1 MVHLKTRALGT
12 LGDHLAEPAQQTGV
26 EAMWPRQP
34 SGDPGFPSAG
44 PGTRDCP
51 DAYSV
56 RVTGQEVEV
65 ALLFSARMTPC
76 PQLVCQASS
85 TSVEDLLPGPPPTS
99 KRNRGDVGGGDK
111 GTGDKSGT

>member
-1 MVHLKTRALGT
+1 MPEGGMVHLKTRALGT

-26 EAMWPRQP
+26 EAMWPCQP

-85 TSVEDLLPGPPPTS
+85 TSCGGSPAWTTS
-99 KRNRGDVGGGDK
+99 NQ
-111 GTGDKSGT
+111 